1 MSNSTIELNE
11 GLYDYLLSVSL
22 KESRVLK
29 ELRKTTSALPN
40 SRMQIAPDQG
50 QFMALLLKIMGA
62 KNLIEVGT
70 YTGYS
75 TLVCAQALEEGRI
88 IAIDR
93 DEVSAQVAQ
102 KYWKDAE
109 VDNLIDLR
117 IGEAGVILEEMQD
130 DPDIKGSIDFVFIDA
145 DKSNYLNYYELTL
158 NLLRKNGII
167 LFDNV
172 LWDGAVADDSFQD
185 EDTIALRKLNEFLLQ
200 DDRVDISMI
209 AIGDGL
215 TIARK
220 KLDG

>member
-1 MSNSTIELNE
+1 
-11 GLYDYLLSVSL
+11 
-22 KESRVLK
+22 
-29 ELRKTTSALPN
+29 
-40 SRMQIAPDQG
+40 
-50 QFMALLLKIMGA
+50 
-62 KNLIEVGT
+62 VGT

-75 TLVCAQALEEGRI
+75 TLVCAQALEEGKI

-102 KYWKDAE
+102 KYWRDAK

-117 IGEAGVILEEMQD
+117 IGEAGAILEEMQD

-172 LWDGAVADDSFQD
+172 LWDGAVADSSFQD
-185 EDTIALRKLNEFLLQ
+185 EDTVALRKLNEFLLQ

>member
-1 MSNSTIELNE
+1 MSKSTIELNQH
-11 GLYDYLLSVSL
+11 LYNYLLSVSL
-22 KESRVLK
+22 NESKVLRD
-29 ELRKTTSALPN
+29 LRKTTSTLPN

-75 TLVCAQALEEGRI
+75 TLVCAQALEEGKI
-88 IAIDR
+88 ITIDR
-93 DEVSAQVAQ
+93 DELSTKVAQ
-102 KYWKDAE
+102 KYWRDAK
-109 VDNLIDLR
+109 VHDLIDLK
-117 IGEAGVILEEMQD
+117 IGDAREILEAMQD
-130 DPDIKGSIDFVFIDA
+130 DLSIKGCIDFVFIDA

-200 DDRVDISMI
+200 DDRVEISMI

-215 TIARK
+215 TIVRK
-220 KLDG
+220 KTL

>member
-1 MSNSTIELNE
+1 MSKSTIELNQD
-11 GLYDYLLSVSL
+11 LYDYLLSVSL
-22 KESRVLK
+22 WESTVLK
-29 ELRKTTSALPN
+29 DLRNTTSLLPN
-40 SRMQIAPDQG
+40 ARMQIAPDQG
-50 QFMALLLKIMGA
+50 QFMALLLKIIGA

-75 TLVCAQALEEGRI
+75 TLVCAQALKEGKI

-93 DEVSAQVAQ
+93 DEVSTKIAQ
-102 KYWKDAE
+102 KYWRDAE

-117 IGEAGVILEEMQD
+117 IGDAVDILEEMQD
-130 DPDIKGSIDFVFIDA
+130 DPVIQGSIDFVFIDA

-172 LWDGAVADDSFQD
+172 LWDGAVADQSFQD

-200 DDRVDISMI
+200 DDRVDITMI

-220 KLDG
+220 KT

>member
-1 MSNSTIELNE
+1 MSKSTIELNQH
-11 GLYDYLLSVSL
+11 LYNYLLSVSL
-22 KESRVLK
+22 NESKVLRD
-29 ELRKTTSALPN
+29 LRKTTSTLPN

-75 TLVCAQALEEGRI
+75 TLVCAQALEEGKI
-88 IAIDR
+88 ITIDR
-93 DEVSAQVAQ
+93 DEVSTKVAK
-102 KYWKDAE
+102 KYWRDAKIQH
-109 VDNLIDLR
+109 LIDLK
-117 IGEAGVILEEMQD
+117 IGDAREILEAMQD
-130 DPDIKGSIDFVFIDA
+130 DLSIKGCIDFVFIDA

-200 DDRVDISMI
+200 DDRVEISMI

-215 TIARK
+215 TIVRK
-220 KLDG
+220 KTL